1 MNSLWRYVHATSNSS
16 SSAARYVL
24 TVWFQL
30 KPSTGFIRC
39 EITTNIKHVLPALL
53 LEIDLQW
60 CLVEGTACP
69 HSSSYLPSKLF
80 SCLADQRF
88 SQPHHCF
95 PQWLASV
102 FLTSSLY
109 PTTAREQQNVGD
121 RFGQTQHC
129 SALLHG
135 GSRRIDRVHV
145 RRYREQLEIFSCRV
159 PFTSL
164 VHFTPTLP
172 PLDETVI
179 WIWHPVSRLG
189 LCGKFSLPRS
199 SLRPDGDVLN
209 Q

>member
-1 MNSLWRYVHATSNSS
+1 MYSLWRCVHATSDSF

-39 EITTNIKHVLPALL
+39 EISTNIKHVLPALL

-109 PTTAREQQNVGD
+109 PTTTREQQNVGG
-121 RFGQTQHC
+121 RFGQPQHC
-129 SALLHG
+129 SALLLC
-135 GSRRIDRVHV
+135 GSRRIDRA
-145 RRYREQLEIFSCRV
+145 RCKRPC
-159 PFTSL
+159 L
-164 VHFTPTLP
+164 VIVTIAYMQERHRLTASISTFCNFRFLQR
-172 PLDETVI
+172 LL
-179 WIWHPVSRLG
+179 SRL
-189 LCGKFSLPRS
+189 S
-199 SLRPDGDVLN
+199 STSFVTD
-209 Q
+209 